1 MAMHVWR
8 AGEHEIQTGGRTLLM
23 GVLNV
28 TPDSF
33 SDGGQFFDHEAAVA
47 QGLQMVADGADI
59 VDVGGESTR
68 PGSASVSADEEIG
81 RAMPV
86 IKRLSAE
93 VRVPLSI
100 DTRKPEV
107 AAAAL
112 EAGASIVND
121 VSGARAEG
129 MFDVVRDAGA
139 GLVLMHM
146 RGEPATM
153 QQLTEYDD
161 VVADVR
167 RELADRLDAALE
179 AGIDPERIALDPGLG
194 FAKSYEQN
202 FVLMR
207 EITAFL
213 VLGRP
218 LVVGPSR
225 KSFIGK
231 VLGDV
236 PVDHRIEGTAG
247 AVAWLAGQGVPILRV
262 HDVRQMAQ
270 VVRVVD
276 AIRLGPW

>member
-1 MAMHVWR
+1 MTRLVWW
-8 AGEHEIQTGGRTLLM
+8 AGEHEIQTGERTLLM

-33 SDGGQFFDHEAAVA
+33 SDGGLFLDHEAAVA

-68 PGSASVSADEEIG
+68 PGSGSVSADEEIA
-81 RAMPV
+81 RTIPV

-93 VRVPLSI
+93 VAVPISI

-112 EAGASIVND
+112 EAGATVVND

-129 MFDVVRDAGA
+129 MFDVVRDAAA

-153 QQLTEYDD
+153 QQLTGYDD

-167 RELADRLDAALE
+167 RELKDRLDAALE

-202 FVLMR
+202 FILMR
-207 EITAFL
+207 DIDAFFE
-213 VLGRP
+213 LGRP

-236 PVDHRIEGTAG
+236 PVDQRIEGTAG
-247 AVAWLAGQGVPILRV
+247 AAAWLAARGVPILRV

-276 AIRLGPW
+276 AIRLGPS